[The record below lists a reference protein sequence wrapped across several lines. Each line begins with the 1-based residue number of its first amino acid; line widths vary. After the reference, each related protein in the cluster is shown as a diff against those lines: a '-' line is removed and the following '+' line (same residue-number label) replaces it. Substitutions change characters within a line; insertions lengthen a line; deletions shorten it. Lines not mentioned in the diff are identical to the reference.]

1 MTSGLADRPTAGV
14 RDTTRQ
20 VPLDGRLARSARTF
34 FAVVDALLG
43 LIQEGNLRPTAA
55 QVAERAGVSR
65 RSVYLHFDNIDALLA
80 AAADRHA
87 VRTADLWTGPPPEVP
102 LDQRITELARRWSL
116 ALEEVSPVRRAITLH
131 RDTSPGVARCLRIAR
146 ETAVAELERVFGPE
160 LRARE
165 PHVRAELLN
174 AIEVT
179 TSWSMWEQLRRQ
191 QGLPV
196 EAAAGVV
203 AFMLRSLLTA
213 P

>member
-1 MTSGLADRPTAGV
+1 MTAALVDRPVTGTV
-14 RDTTRQ
+14 DVTPQ

-65 RSVYLHFDNIDALLA
+65 RSVYLHFDNIVALLA

-87 VRTADLWTGPPPEVP
+87 VRTADLWVGPSSQLP
-102 LDQRITELARRWSL
+102 LDERIDELVRRWSV
-116 ALEEVSPVRRAITLH
+116 ALEEVSPIRRALSLH
-131 RDTSPGVARCLRIAR
+131 RDTSAGAARCLRLAR
-146 ETAVAELERVFGPE
+146 ESAVGELERVFAPE
-160 LRARE
+160 LRERN
-165 PHVRAELLN
+165 PHARAELLC
-174 AIEVT
+174 AVEMT

-196 EAAAGVV
+196 DEAIAVMAR
-203 AFMLRSLLTA
+203 MLRCLFAS
-213 P
+213 